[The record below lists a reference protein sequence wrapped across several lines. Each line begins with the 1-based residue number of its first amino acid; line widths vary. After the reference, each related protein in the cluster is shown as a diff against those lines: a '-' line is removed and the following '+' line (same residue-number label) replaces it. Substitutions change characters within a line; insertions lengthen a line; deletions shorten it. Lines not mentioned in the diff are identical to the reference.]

1 MQRASVI
8 FLSLVMLA
16 CILGAVFAIVKTD
29 SWCVDK
35 GGLLI
40 RTSIGQVCIKE
51 DVIIKKD

>member
-1 MQRASVI
+1 MQRLSVA
-8 FLSLVMLA
+8 FLSFVMLA

-29 SWCVDK
+29 DWCAEK